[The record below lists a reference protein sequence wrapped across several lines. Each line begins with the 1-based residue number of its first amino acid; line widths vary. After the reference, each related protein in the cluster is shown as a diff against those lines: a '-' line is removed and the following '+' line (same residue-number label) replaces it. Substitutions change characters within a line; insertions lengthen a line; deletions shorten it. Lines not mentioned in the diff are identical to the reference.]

1 MLLLTDPALRAAV
14 APTPGHATGSLLAL
28 ASVAGVELTPN
39 LAMARVFVSVY
50 AAPDARAAAMSR
62 LTGLQGYVRRR
73 VAAAMRLRLV
83 PEIRFVLDDTLE
95 AGAAVEAALE
105 LAAAR
110 AAGLAEPA
118 PITPSPRFARPA
130 ELREGY
136 AWAGDDAP
144 AAPRSAFPDLGPGAA
159 AAAAAAA
166 AEATAAEEDSDEDD
180 GFIEWGAE
188 AAPSTAAAPGADD
201 DDSFFGFAPPPKDG
215 FWAPDTTAV
224 SDFGD
229 GMLGADGF
237 VRLAPGSDPPSPFAG
252 GGGGG
257 RRKRK

>member
-1 MLLLTDPALRAAV
+1 MLLLTDPTLRAAV
-14 APTPGHATGSLLAL
+14 APTPGAATDSLLAL
-28 ASVAGVELTPN
+28 ASVAGVELTSN

-50 AAPDARAAAMSR
+50 AAPEARDAAMKR

-83 PEIRFVLDDTLE
+83 PEIRFLLDDTLE

-130 ELREGY
+130 ELRDGY
-136 AWAGDDAP
+136 AWVGDDAP
-144 AAPRSAFPDLGPGAA
+144 ARPRSAFPDLGPGAA
-159 AAAAAAA
+159 AAAAA
-166 AEATAAEEDSDEDD
+166 EDDDDDLDD
-180 GFIEWGAE
+180 GFIEWGAD
-188 AAPSTAAAPGADD
+188 AAAASPASPD
-201 DDSFFGFAPPPKDG
+201 DDSFFGFAPPPQDG
-215 FWAPDTTAV
+215 FWASDAATAA
-224 SDFGD
+224 DYGD
-229 GMLGADGF
+229 GVLGPDGF
-237 VRLAPGSDPPSPFAG
+237 VRLAPGSEPPSPFMG